1 MRYVTYLC
9 DYVTFFLLLFCLQTV
24 KYFTAEKFEI
34 NRFKN
39 SVVEYQKFS
48 FASQYSV
55 GILNFCQ
62 QATIAATL
70 LGTMLVAGKAVT
82 QGRMNIGGI

>member
-1 MRYVTYLC
+1 M
-9 DYVTFFLLLFCLQTV
+9 
-24 KYFTAEKFEI
+24 A
-34 NRFKN
+34 
-39 SVVEYQKFS
+39 YQKFS

-62 QATIAATL
+62 QATIAGTL

-82 QGRMNIGGI
+82 QGRMNIGGGTLFATDIGLYEQRHV